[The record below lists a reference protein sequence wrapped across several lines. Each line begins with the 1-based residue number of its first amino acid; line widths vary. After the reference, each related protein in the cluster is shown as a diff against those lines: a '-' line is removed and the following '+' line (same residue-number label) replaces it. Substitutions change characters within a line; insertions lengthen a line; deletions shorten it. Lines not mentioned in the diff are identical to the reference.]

1 LVAIVGRPNVGKS
14 TLFNRLTGSRRAIV
28 GDEPGI
34 TRDRLYGEAEWRGR
48 EFRVVDT
55 GGIVTDD
62 KEFIPAEIFRQA
74 RVALDEAFAIVMVV
88 DGRSEIAAPD
98 MDLARLLRKTGK
110 PLFLAVNKADSDKQ
124 AGIVGEFHRLGI
136 RRVFPISAENGRGL
150 DDLLDALLEALPAK
164 SLTKEDTEEGT
175 EWKNAP
181 SMSARRRNAPAKPVR
196 GKNATRRSSGL
207 PDVPED
213 VAEDFDDLAKSPTD
227 YSVADATGYSGDEE
241 SGAEQA
247 EEEADANGE
256 RRTANDGVDDQRPT
270 TDDASR
276 EIKVAIIGH
285 PNVGKS
291 TLLNQ
296 LTGTSR
302 AIVSPIP
309 GTTRDAVDEVM
320 EYNGRPIRFIDTA
333 GIRRKGK
340 TRLMAEKLS
349 VVMSRRHLEA
359 ADMALFMVDATEG
372 VSGLDATIAGYAHE
386 SGRSVIIVV
395 NKWDLIASGEK
406 RAISQSK
413 AARIQDSRRP
423 QDRKL
428 YEERLRYGLK
438 FLSYAPIVFISAHTG
453 KGTDKILPLIEK
465 VAAERRKRVTTGEMN
480 RFLRTVDFERASVP
494 VSKRVRIYYMTQAAV
509 APPTF
514 VLFTDRPV
522 KLHFSYERFLENQIR
537 EAFGFIGSPI
547 WIKNRARN

>member
-1 LVAIVGRPNVGKS
+1 MTSPLLAIVGRPNVGKS

-74 RVALDEAFAIVMVV
+74 RVALEEASAIVMVV
-88 DGRSEIAAPD
+88 DGRTEIAAPD
-98 MDLARLLRKTGK
+98 MELARHLNKTGK
-110 PLFLAVNKADSDKQ
+110 PLFLAVNKADSDRQ
-124 AGIVGEFHRLGI
+124 FGIAGEFHRLGI
-136 RRVFPISAENGRGL
+136 RQVFPISAENGRGL
-150 DDLLDALLEALPAK
+150 DDLLDALLQVLPAA
-164 SLTKEDTEEGT
+164 SANVADTGE
-175 EWKNAP
+175 NAAWDDAP
-181 SMSARRRNAPAKPVR
+181 AMSARRKNAPVKAAR
-196 GKNATRRSSGL
+196 GKNASRTRADL
-207 PDVPED
+207 AQVPED
-213 VAEDFDDLAKSPTD
+213 AEAAELLDSTRGPVEEDPGSSRKVSPEDGGAVEST
-227 YSVADATGYSGDEE
+227 TEE
-241 SGAEQA
+241 PE
-247 EEEADANGE
+247 
-256 RRTANDGVDDQRPT
+256 T
-270 TDDASR
+270 R

-320 EYNGRPIRFIDTA
+320 EYHGRQIRFIDTA

-359 ADMALFMVDATEG
+359 ADIALFMVDATEG

-395 NKWDLIASGEK
+395 NKWDLVTSGEK

-413 AARIQDSRRP
+413 AARIQDAKRP

-453 KGTDKILPLIEK
+453 KGTEKILPLIEK

-537 EAFGFIGSPI
+537 AAFGFMGSPI